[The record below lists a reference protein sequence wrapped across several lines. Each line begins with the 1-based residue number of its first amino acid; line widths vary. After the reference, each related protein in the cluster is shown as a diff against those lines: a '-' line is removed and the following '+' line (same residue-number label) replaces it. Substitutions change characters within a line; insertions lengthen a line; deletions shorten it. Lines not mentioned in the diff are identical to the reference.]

1 MNWLDPRQWL
11 LIALFCAA
19 SALGM
24 QFWNDR
30 LVDQG
35 DSIGYA
41 RAQSENTAA
50 ALKATADA
58 RQRGADLQ
66 TFVDTQRKE
75 KTDEINRLRSEHAAA
90 LDRLRNR
97 PERPASSANL
107 PAPAS
112 DGAPAAGCTG
122 AQLYR
127 QDGRVLRGE
136 SLRAETI
143 RLELRACYEQY
154 DKARSVI
161 NDFQTKKGVLETD

>member
-1 MNWLDPRQWL
+1 
-11 LIALFCAA
+11 
-19 SALGM
+19 M
-24 QFWNDR
+24 QFWTAR

-35 DSIGYA
+35 DTAGYS
-41 RAQSENTAA
+41 RAKAENKAA
-50 ALKATADA
+50 TLKVTEDT
-58 RQRGADLQ
+58 RQREADLQ

-75 KTDEINRLRSEHAAA
+75 KTDEINRLRSDHAAA

-112 DGAPAAGCTG
+112 DGTPAAGCTG

-127 QDGRVLRGE
+127 QDGQVFRGE

-161 NDFQTKKGVLETD
+161 NDF

>member
-19 SALGM
+19 SALGV
-24 QFWNDR
+24 QFWSDR

-35 DSIGYA
+35 NAVGYA
-41 RAQSENTAA
+41 RARAESTAT

-58 RQRGADLQ
+58 RQREADLQ

-90 LDRLRNR
+90 LERLRNR